1 MQNTKYKRILLKL
14 SGEALMGDSQNVFD
28 KSTIDAILLQIK
40 QLNELDIKVGLVIGA
55 GNLFR
60 GINADKFG
68 LTRANADYIGILATV
83 MNGIAL
89 KDFLSNIEVP
99 AKIYSA
105 LAISNIVKEY
115 NRDSMLKRLNDG
127 DVIIFVAGTGL
138 PYFTTD
144 TTAVLRAIDMGA
156 ELIIKA
162 TKVDGVYDS
171 DPKINSLAKKY
182 NKLTFDEAI
191 HKNLKIMDMAALDL
205 CRTHKIDIEVCNI
218 FKPNVLKDIVQG
230 KECGTLVYN

>member
-191 HKNLKIMDMAALDL
+191 HKNLKIMDMAEPMECL
-205 CRTHKIDIEVCNI
+205 CHHLN
-218 FKPNVLKDIVQG
+218 
-230 KECGTLVYN
+230 